1 MSIKIEILDPIYSQV
16 TGEKKLL
23 YPPVTYKY
31 VFYQQGR
38 YGKIRREGKKSMINR
53 SGIFYTGL
61 LPLIENYCDKK
72 KIDINVIESDLM
84 KEIQSEVVPTND
96 IYLPGIELRED
107 QKRLVWSALKHKR
120 GMLIAP
126 TGTGKSILALSIMKA
141 FQGKIILF
149 LVPSLD
155 LLKQTEDE
163 LDRFGFKSI
172 TTLGGGKPKHI
183 YGQITVSTIQ
193 TMIRM
198 DLDQMG
204 HIFDLV
210 IVDELHLASGVDATL
225 EKILS
230 KIPAPY
236 RIGFTATPP
245 TEEQKRLTITGLL
258 GPIID
263 EVTWEEGR
271 EENMLVEPWLKLVNV
286 PKCSDVD
293 NQRSYK
299 DEYRVGIVENKTRHR
314 IILREAQ
321 SLANSGVTSLIFVNI
336 VEHGQ
341 RLFDTFNKSDIK
353 CTYVK
358 GDVDSDTRNKI
369 KKQLEQG
376 ELDCVISTVWKEG
389 VNIPSLGAII
399 LAGGGKSEIALM
411 QKIGRSLRR
420 SEGKDQAI
428 IVDFVDIGRHLSQ
441 HVCERIHTYIELR
454 ML

>member
-172 TTLGGGKPKHI
+172 TIFGGGKPKYI
-183 YGQITVSTIQ
+183 YG
-193 TMIRM
+193 
-198 DLDQMG
+198 
-204 HIFDLV
+204 
-210 IVDELHLASGVDATL
+210 
-225 EKILS
+225 
-230 KIPAPY
+230 
-236 RIGFTATPP
+236 
-245 TEEQKRLTITGLL
+245 
-258 GPIID
+258 
-263 EVTWEEGR
+263 
-271 EENMLVEPWLKLVNV
+271 
-286 PKCSDVD
+286 
-293 NQRSYK
+293 
-299 DEYRVGIVENKTRHR
+299 
-314 IILREAQ
+314 
-321 SLANSGVTSLIFVNI
+321 
-336 VEHGQ
+336 
-341 RLFDTFNKSDIK
+341 
-353 CTYVK
+353 
-358 GDVDSDTRNKI
+358 
-369 KKQLEQG
+369 
-376 ELDCVISTVWKEG
+376 
-389 VNIPSLGAII
+389 
-399 LAGGGKSEIALM
+399 
-411 QKIGRSLRR
+411 
-420 SEGKDQAI
+420 
-428 IVDFVDIGRHLSQ
+428 
-441 HVCERIHTYIELR
+441 
-454 ML
+454 

>member
-1 MSIKIEILDPIYSQV
+1 
-16 TGEKKLL
+16 
-23 YPPVTYKY
+23 
-31 VFYQQGR
+31 
-38 YGKIRREGKKSMINR
+38 MINR
-53 SGIFYTGL
+53 YGIFYTGL
-61 LPLIENYCDKK
+61 LPLIENYCNKK
-72 KIDINVIESDLM
+72 KIDIDVVESDLM